1 MKLSAVRAVSITV
14 FVLGI
19 AGMIVGSIADNNGT
33 AIAFG
38 IATALAAICLIVA
51 TASQN
56 PPRLTFDESTAQR
69 MESTI
74 QDLVSEGAD
83 EQELRDLV
91 RQSVELG
98 RGAVES
104 R

>member
-1 MKLSAVRAVSITV
+1 MSTIRAMSITV

-38 IATALAAICLIVA
+38 IATALAAACLVVA

-56 PPRLTFDESTAQR
+56 PPRLTFDESTAQNL
-69 MESTI
+69 ESTI

-83 EQELRDLV
+83 EKELRDLV
-91 RQSVELG
+91 KQSVELG